1 MRRLTIFNY
10 KFTILLHN
18 FLYICN
24 IINTQKM
31 EENKKSNRHV
41 QVPNSVASN
50 IDSNKKTR
58 YKKHYTDV
66 LVYGF
71 LRKNM
76 DGKTMVAFISLRG
89 IAEATD
95 MSVGGVTAAIKRL
108 EESGDVTK
116 IKMEGGR
123 NQNGYKFNPHS
134 EKFEMYDL
142 NFLENKEL
150 NNLQKSYYMIMQPHL
165 YVNKDTGIGKTTYSD
180 LEISELTGISKT
192 VAQER
197 RKELERMGF
206 INRRTTTDIE
216 GNSCEALEFNL
227 PKFGQY
233 VICKI
238 DEHSE
243 VIARQQ
249 MEINKLKQDMEIMKK
264 FIKNSNAE
272 DIII

>member
-1 MRRLTIFNY
+1 
-10 KFTILLHN
+10 
-18 FLYICN
+18 
-24 IINTQKM
+24 M
-31 EENKKSNRHV
+31 EDKKINRHV
-41 QVPNSVASN
+41 QVPNSVGKN
-50 IDSNKKTR
+50 IDSDKKTKH
-58 YKKHYTDV
+58 KKHYTDV
-66 LVYGF
+66 LIYGF

-76 DGKTMVAFISLRG
+76 DRNTMVAFISLRS

-108 EESGDVTK
+108 EEAGDVAK
-116 IKMEGGR
+116 IKMEGGK

-150 NNLQKSYYMIMQPHL
+150 NSLQKSYYMIMQPYL
-165 YVNKDTGIGKTTYSD
+165 YVDKDTGIGKTTYND

-197 RKELERMGF
+197 RRELESMGF
-206 INRRTTTDIE
+206 ISRRLTTDME

-238 DEHSE
+238 EEHSV
-243 VIARQQ
+243 VIAKQQ
-249 MEINKLKQDMEIMKK
+249 MEIDKLKSDVAIMKK
-264 FIKNSNAE
+264 LIKSQGLVDAKIDPE
-272 DIII
+272 IKL

>member
-1 MRRLTIFNY
+1 
-10 KFTILLHN
+10 
-18 FLYICN
+18 
-24 IINTQKM
+24 M
-31 EENKKSNRHV
+31 EDKKINRHV
-41 QVPNSVASN
+41 QVPNSVGKN
-50 IDSNKKTR
+50 IDSDKKTKH
-58 YKKHYTDV
+58 KKHYTDV
-66 LVYGF
+66 LIYGF

-76 DGKTMVAFISLRG
+76 DRNTMVAFISLRS

-108 EESGDVTK
+108 EEAGDVAK
-116 IKMEGGR
+116 IKMEGGK

-150 NNLQKSYYMIMQPHL
+150 NSLQKSYYMIMQPYL
-165 YVNKDTGIGKTTYSD
+165 YVDKDTGIGKTTYND

-197 RKELERMGF
+197 RRELESMGF
-206 INRRTTTDIE
+206 ISRRLTTDME

-227 PKFGQY
+227 PKFGQN

-238 DEHSE
+238 EEHSV
-243 VIARQQ
+243 VIAKQQ
-249 MEINKLKQDMEIMKK
+249 MEIDKLKSDVAIMKK
-264 FIKNSNAE
+264 LIKSQGLVDAKIDPE
-272 DIII
+272 IKL